1 MKYFV
6 FLVSDSSLSYV
17 HFVRHSFLLCQ
28 WEHFEHLFFF
38 ATSICISGCWWTHRE
53 TLWPTRGT
61 DSTDSW
67 LTKWGIWNKVKITR
81 YQLFSVVNMISGTIQ
96 IICKHNDIVLHTYH
110 MSTHN
115 LHNPKPISICSR
127 LSICYTV
134 AAIFPSS
141 FVCVW
146 VAFMRYYERIKKLK
160 GAIRIV
166 FTVNICYPP
175 ELSVV
180 RSFRPKNYGE

>member
-17 HFVRHSFLLCQ
+17 HFVRHSFYCQ

-61 DSTDSW
+61 DSTDLW
-67 LTKWGIWNKVKITR
+67 LTKWGIWNKVKINR
-81 YQLFSVVNMISGTIQ
+81 YQLFSVVNIISGTIQ
-96 IICKHNDIVLHTYH
+96 IICKHNEIVLRITWAHTIYTIRGRFL
-110 MSTHN
+110 SAPGCRFV
-115 LHNPKPISICSR
+115 LR
-127 LSICYTV
+127 LPLFFHLSPCV
-134 AAIFPSS
+134 C
-141 FVCVW
+141 VCVW
-146 VAFMRYYERIKKLK
+146 VAFMRYERIKKLK
-160 GAIRIV
+160 GAICIV

-180 RSFRPKNYGE
+180 RSIRPKNYGE